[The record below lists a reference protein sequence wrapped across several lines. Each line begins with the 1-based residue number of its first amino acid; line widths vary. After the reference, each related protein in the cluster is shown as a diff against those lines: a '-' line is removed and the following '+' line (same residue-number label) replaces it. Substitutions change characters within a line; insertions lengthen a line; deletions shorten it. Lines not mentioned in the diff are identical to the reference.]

1 MKTRIISLIT
11 MVAIV
16 LSTTSLTYASV
27 NNNNNEA
34 VVVATSSNINKIEVS
49 GNVEVYITNGDKDQV
64 KVYDNYY
71 AQNALVQ
78 DKEGVLRI
86 SSYTADKLVVLV
98 TVSDLRSI
106 TVNDNAAVKSYG
118 TFSTVALDV
127 KLNNNASAQL
137 KLNAFAANITV
148 NDRAKA
154 DLSGTVNDYELNYS
168 QSSTV
173 NKTDLTAVN
182 RIEKLTTKYAA
193 RPTAA
198 DDMASL

>member
-1 MKTRIISLIT
+1 MKTRITSLIT
-11 MVAIV
+11 MAAIV

-27 NNNNNEA
+27 NNKDQA
-34 VVVATSSNINKIEVS
+34 VVVTTSSNINKLEIS

-118 TFSTVALDV
+118 IFSTVALDV

-137 KLNAFAANITV
+137 KLNAFAANVTV

-193 RPTAA
+193 RQTAT
-198 DDMASL
+198 DEVTSL